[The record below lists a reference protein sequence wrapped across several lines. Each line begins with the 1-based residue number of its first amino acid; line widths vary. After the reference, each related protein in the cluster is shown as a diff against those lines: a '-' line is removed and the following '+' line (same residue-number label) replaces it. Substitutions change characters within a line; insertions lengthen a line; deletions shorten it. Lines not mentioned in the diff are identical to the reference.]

1 MADLRLHIR
10 PRLGSAMTLV
20 SDGIVPM
27 AECAVARRRG
37 PVDSVG
43 AGLIGHAEPENAIA
57 VGADPEVAAR
67 SHEHTTLGMSR
78 RRAEVDPDIPTTTR
92 EPVRP
97 ALQLVPLDHPNR
109 IGREVPRES
118 SVSETE
124 TVATAGRAALLTAA
138 TKALNRR
145 LQTASGIS
153 NSETSNRLPD
163 HAAPLREDSA
173 TPPYSV
179 RVTPDS
185 LNSIPPAA
193 RLSGA
198 SLASLERPRTSSAE
212 IANSSLPNA
221 GSRHS
226 ANPANVRHRPDVASN
241 HAVSSP
247 ISGGADV
254 AGIRPTQDPKDKIAQ
269 LLMPVLPAIVPEF
282 ANQDPEAETDF
293 EFEMRV
299 RAALEKILSQDL
311 LRHGFIAPEV
321 L

>member
-1 MADLRLHIR
+1 
-10 PRLGSAMTLV
+10 MTLV

-27 AECAVARRRG
+27 AVRAVARRAG
-37 PVDSVG
+37 PVDTVG
-43 AGLIGHAEPENAIA
+43 AGLSGHAEPENAIA
-57 VGADPEVAAR
+57 VGADPEVAAK
-67 SHEHTTLGMSR
+67 SPETSTLGVPR
-78 RRAEVDPDIPTTTR
+78 RGAEVEPDIPTTSR

-97 ALQLVPLDHPNR
+97 ALQLVPLNHPDST
-109 IGREVPRES
+109 ESADPRES
-118 SVSETE
+118 SVSEME
-124 TVATAGRAALLTAA
+124 PVATAGRDALLAVA
-138 TKALNRR
+138 TKALSRR
-145 LQTASGIS
+145 PQTASGIS

-241 HAVSSP
+241 PAVSSP

-269 LLMPVLPAIVPEF
+269 LLMPVLPAIVLEF